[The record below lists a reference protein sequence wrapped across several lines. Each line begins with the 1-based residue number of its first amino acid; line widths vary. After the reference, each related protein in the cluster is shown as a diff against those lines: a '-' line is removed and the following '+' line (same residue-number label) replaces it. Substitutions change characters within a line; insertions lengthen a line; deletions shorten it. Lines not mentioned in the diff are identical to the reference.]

1 MKRLFF
7 PALALALMVSLQP
20 QPAHAQ
26 DNSWNTFWT
35 WINHG
40 EAYIGM
46 AECAVPIIGGW
57 IVDSILPHDAWT
69 DGVAALIAYRGLQVS
84 ESKEPARAAGI
95 SFARG

>member
-7 PALALALMVSLQP
+7 AALALAFMVSLQP

-40 EAYIGM
+40 Q
-46 AECAVPIIGGW
+46 
-57 IVDSILPHDAWT
+57 DSRLTVVVLARP
-69 DGVAALIAYRGLQVS
+69 R
-84 ESKEPARAAGI
+84 PAHPTRW
-95 SFARG
+95 